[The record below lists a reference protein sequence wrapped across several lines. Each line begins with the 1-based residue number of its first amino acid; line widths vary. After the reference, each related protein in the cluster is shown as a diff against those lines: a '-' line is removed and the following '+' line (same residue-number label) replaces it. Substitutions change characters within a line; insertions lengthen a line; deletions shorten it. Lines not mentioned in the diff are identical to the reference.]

1 MLTTSNPARHDNPGP
16 DLFVPEDA
24 PPLRLAVG
32 LGDPAR
38 EQAILPALGEA
49 GDLVVAERCLAAE
62 PLIACARAGRVDV
75 VLVAFDL
82 HRLGGTGL
90 AELARTGMPLVLLA
104 PPDVAERVELTA
116 GAILPLD

>member
-1 MLTTSNPARHDNPGP
+1 MQTTNERTRNDTTGP
-16 DLFVPEDA
+16 DRFVPEDA

-62 PLIACARAGRVDV
+62 PLIARARAGQVDV

-90 AELARTGMPLVLLA
+90 AELARTGVPLVLLA
-104 PPDVAERVELTA
+104 PPDVA
-116 GAILPLD
+116 